1 MKRNKLKRYILIYLA
16 SAVLL
21 TVFIGPFLWL
31 VSSSL
36 QMENQLFRVPPVW
49 FPNPVSLESYR
60 EIFMGAIYDESYAS
74 TIGKSSSSYQARIYL
89 RSFLNSLIIAL
100 SVSFFSV
107 LFGAYAAYP
116 IARMDFKGKYFLLFS
131 ILAVRLV
138 PALALAIPIVLF
150 AKKMG
155 MNDRLITLIFI
166 NMSFVLPYVIWLLQA
181 YFKTIPS
188 EIEDAGRIDG
198 CSRFQVVNKII
209 IPLSLPGLVTTGI
222 LAFLLSWGEF
232 LFALLIT
239 ETEKSFTSTVVAA
252 MFATMVGDIN
262 YVTIIAAGV
271 LSVIPPVLFAL
282 FFQKYIMSGLLSGAV
297 KN

>member
-1 MKRNKLKRYILIYLA
+1 
-16 SAVLL
+16 
-21 TVFIGPFLWL
+21 
-31 VSSSL
+31 
-36 QMENQLFRVPPVW
+36 
-49 FPNPVSLESYR
+49 
-60 EIFMGAIYDESYAS
+60 MGAIYDESYAS
-74 TIGKSSSSYQARIYL
+74 VYGKSSSYQARIYL

-116 IARMDFKGKYFLLFS
+116 IARTDFKGKYLLLFS
-131 ILAVRLV
+131 ILVVRLV

-155 MNDRLITLIFI
+155 MNDRLITLIII

-188 EIEDAGRIDG
+188 ELEDAGRIDG
-198 CSRFQVVNKII
+198 CNRFQVVNKII

-252 MFATMVGDIN
+252 MFATMVVDIN

-271 LSVIPPVLFAL
+271 LAVIPPVLFAL

>member
-1 MKRNKLKRYILIYLA
+1 
-16 SAVLL
+16 
-21 TVFIGPFLWL
+21 
-31 VSSSL
+31 
-36 QMENQLFRVPPVW
+36 
-49 FPNPVSLESYR
+49 
-60 EIFMGAIYDESYAS
+60 
-74 TIGKSSSSYQARIYL
+74 
-89 RSFLNSLIIAL
+89 
-100 SVSFFSV
+100 
-107 LFGAYAAYP
+107 
-116 IARMDFKGKYFLLFS
+116 
-131 ILAVRLV
+131 
-138 PALALAIPIVLF
+138 
-150 AKKMG
+150 

-188 EIEDAGRIDG
+188 ELEDAGRIDG
-198 CSRFQVVNKII
+198 CSRFQVLNKII
-209 IPLSLPGLVTTGI
+209 LPLSLPGLVTTGI

-271 LSVIPPVLFAL
+271 LSVIPPVFFAL